1 MAYWFDF
8 TGGVIAFRS
17 SLNNLYLL
25 FALLSKKNS
34 FQIYLYSEH
43 IWFCLKGG
51 EGGLNS
57 ETTPWIVL
65 YLA

>member
-51 EGGLNS
+51 KE
-57 ETTPWIVL
+57 
-65 YLA
+65 A